1 MDNFVDLIVLWVEWR
16 TLYFMYHVKEI
27 SATIFNVSITKVFK
41 SFKTYNKKAFKKD
54 FSQRG

>member
-27 SATIFNVSITKVFK
+27 LATIFNVSITKIFIFK
-41 SFKTYNKKAFKKD
+41 N
-54 FSQRG
+54 